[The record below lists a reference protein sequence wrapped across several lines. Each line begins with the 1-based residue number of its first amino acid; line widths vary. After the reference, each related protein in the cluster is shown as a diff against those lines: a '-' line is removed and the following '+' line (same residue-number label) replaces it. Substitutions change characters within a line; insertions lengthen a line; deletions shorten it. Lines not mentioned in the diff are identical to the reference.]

1 MKNKKINSKFE
12 WIIITVFIV
21 VVLVAK
27 EMFWLP
33 LLTEEEALDVGVNK
47 YLAFLWI
54 VDGIFNTDDN
64 FTYVV
69 NGKELTDE
77 NKIISCRNDITKD
90 KKCIIDDFETSF
102 KNLFAHNIDYQKVT
116 GDDMSSI
123 SVSIK
128 DNQYTFKNISLCNEY
143 HMGRLHHLKIES
155 IERNKIV
162 YQVSFE
168 DESIGKVIGRTYE
181 KTFVLV
187 NENRTWKISKA
198 YYHDSCHMDY
208 NIE

>member
-1 MKNKKINSKFE
+1 
-12 WIIITVFIV
+12 
-21 VVLVAK
+21 
-27 EMFWLP
+27 
-33 LLTEEEALDVGVNK
+33 
-47 YLAFLWI
+47 
-54 VDGIFNTDDN
+54 
-64 FTYVV
+64 
-69 NGKELTDE
+69 
-77 NKIISCRNDITKD
+77 
-90 KKCIIDDFETSF
+90 
-102 KNLFAHNIDYQKVT
+102 
-116 GDDMSSI
+116 
-123 SVSIK
+123 
-128 DNQYTFKNISLCNEY
+128 
-143 HMGRLHHLKIES
+143 MGRLHHLKIES